1 MDAGTPLFP
10 RPDLRLRN
18 RYEQTMMNRPFFP
31 RILLSCFLVFPLL
44 ISTNALRAE
53 QYTVDAFGDSITA
66 GWWVYARD
74 GNGCVRCGGYEPA
87 LQSLLKSAG
96 RDAVVKNWGKGGEFT
111 DQGAGRIDSVILLDK
126 PRYVLLMEGT
136 NDLAF
141 FSPDTIRKNMARMV
155 DVSLAKGVT
164 PILGTITP
172 DSRGGKPI
180 SQTNTL
186 LREVAAQKKIA
197 LADHY
202 AAVKDNWS
210 SLTADGLHPNS
221 AGYSKIAQVWTRAMD
236 EADKMNAPST
246 SLPPIL
252 MLLLKE

>member
-1 MDAGTPLFP
+1 
-10 RPDLRLRN
+10 
-18 RYEQTMMNRPFFP
+18 
-31 RILLSCFLVFPLL
+31 
-44 ISTNALRAE
+44 
-53 QYTVDAFGDSITA
+53 
-66 GWWVYARD
+66 
-74 GNGCVRCGGYEPA
+74 
-87 LQSLLKSAG
+87 
-96 RDAVVKNWGKGGEFT
+96 
-111 DQGAGRIDSVILLDK
+111 
-126 PRYVLLMEGT
+126 MEGT

-221 AGYSKIAQVWTRAMD
+221 AGYSKIAQVWTSAMD
-236 EADKMNAPST
+236 EADKMNAPTT

-252 MLLLKE
+252 MLLLEE